1 MAVGEFAYRI
11 TNYDIMRNWVR
22 QLMGA
27 LDGFRILDLTSV
39 IMGPLSTQILGD
51 FGADVITVEPPEG
64 GGNRG
69 MGPGPHAELSGIALN
84 LLRNKRS
91 VCLDLKKAEGRRAA
105 LEIARTCDAMVTNLR
120 PSPLRRLG
128 LSYDDVITA
137 RPDIVFC
144 QVHGFPS
151 ESPRADDPAY
161 DDIIQTESGLADA
174 SRRAG
179 RSPELAPTILA
190 DKICGLAI
198 VNAVLA
204 GLLRRAKSGEGQRIE
219 IAMIDVM
226 TAFMLVEHGAGG
238 IARPPAGPVG
248 WERVLSPER
257 GPQQTSDGWI
267 HVLPYTADA
276 FDAVFAAGNRTDLV
290 DPKRTKREI
299 AANATFLYG
308 ELRKVIR
315 TNTTAHWLEFC
326 RARHIPVGEMATID
340 DMVERLPTLVH
351 PVIGDYKS
359 IPSPIRFSK
368 TPAAVNR
375 PAPRLGQDG
384 SAVLLEVGYSA
395 PEVERLTRDGVLGHA
410 TA

>member
-1 MAVGEFAYRI
+1 
-11 TNYDIMRNWVR
+11 
-22 QLMGA
+22 
-27 LDGFRILDLTSV
+27 
-39 IMGPLSTQILGD
+39 MGPLSTQILGD
-51 FGADVITVEPPEG
+51 FGADVITIEPPEG

-69 MGPGPHAELSGIALN
+69 MGAGPHPELSGIALN

-128 LSYDDVITA
+128 LSYDDVISV

-161 DDIIQTESGLADA
+161 DDIIQTESGLADL

-179 RSPELAPTILA
+179 RAPELAPTILA
-190 DKICGLAI
+190 DKICGMAI

-204 GLLRRAKSGEGQRIE
+204 GLLHREKSREGQRLE

-226 TAFMLVEHGAGG
+226 SAFMLVEHGAGG

-248 WERVLSPER
+248 WERVLSSER
-257 GPQQTSDGWI
+257 GPQQTADGWI
-267 HVLPYTADA
+267 HVLPYTAEA
-276 FDAVFAAGNRTDLV
+276 FDALFVTGGRVELV
-290 DPKRTKREI
+290 NPNRTKREI
-299 AANATFLYG
+299 AANATLLYG

-315 TNTTAHWLEFC
+315 TQTTSYWLDFC
-326 RARHIPVGEMATID
+326 RTRHIPVGEMTTLD
-340 DMVERLPTLVH
+340 EMVERLPTLVH
-351 PVIGDYKS
+351 PVVGSYKS

-368 TPAAVNR
+368 TPAAVSR
-375 PAPRLGQDG
+375 PAPCLGQDG
-384 SAVLLEVGYSA
+384 GAILLEVGYSA
-395 PEVERLTRDGVLGHA
+395 PEVERLTRDGVLGRA